1 MNPGILELDKLVQR
15 FEVHNKSDG
24 ESERM
29 VEWYGQ
35 VLELFHKWL
44 VSEGKRTFLDDIG
57 ENEVREFILH
67 LQGRPGLWGLAS
79 SHTVNNRVRALRA
92 FFSWLHRQ
100 GYTEENKL
108 KGVRPP
114 KVQSKVIDILT
125 DSEIAAVF
133 AALNTGALSG
143 ARNTAIY
150 SLMLDTGLRLSEV
163 VTLKY
168 EDVHLDS
175 RYLKVLGKGDKER
188 FVAFGAN
195 CHKTLLNYAQHY
207 RFENQ

>member
-1 MNPGILELDKLVQR
+1 MKKRRALELGALAKE
-15 FEVHNKSDG
+15 FELHN
-24 ESERM
+24 R
-29 VEWYGQ
+29 
-35 VLELFHKWL
+35 
-44 VSEGKRTFLDDIG
+44 SEGKSPRTVQWYNDVLDLFEGWLESEDMSTG
-57 ENEVREFILH
+57 LADLGSKEVRQFILH
-67 LQGRPGLWGLAS
+67 LQERPGLRGPAS

-143 ARNTAIY
+143 GA
-150 SLMLDTGLRLSEV
+150 LSRHILPDAGYRAE
-163 VTLKY
+163 TL
-168 EDVHLDS
+168 
-175 RYLKVLGKGDKER
+175 
-188 FVAFGAN
+188 
-195 CHKTLLNYAQHY
+195 
-207 RFENQ
+207 